1 MDVTRDEEIDAA
13 IAIVVGPGCAG
24 AEATSGDAGF
34 ISDVFEFA
42 IAEIVVERI
51 AAESADVDI
60 LPAVVVKVG
69 DGDAHA
75 PSFAGQ
81 AGLFGDVGELQ
92 VASAG
97 ITILM
102 VERNQRVAALAIALD
117 GGTVHGDD
125 VELAVVV
132 AVDQTDAAAHGF
144 HDVLFVRR

>member
-1 MDVTRDEEIDAA
+1 MLVAVEKVRAGIVGDVE
-13 IAIVVGPGCAG
+13 VGPAVVVVVAPGC
-24 AEATSGDAGF
+24 
-34 ISDVFEFA
+34 
-42 IAEIVVERI
+42 
-51 AAESADVDI
+51 AESADVDI

-132 AVDQTDAAAHGF
+132 AVD
-144 HDVLFVRR
+144 

>member
-1 MDVTRDEEIDAA
+1 M
-13 IAIVVGPGCAG
+13 
-24 AEATSGDAGF
+24 
-34 ISDVFEFA
+34 
-42 IAEIVVERI
+42 VERI